1 MALTRVTSGGI
12 APGVKIIF
20 DKNQNPSLDTNDLS
34 ADDLSISFVDSPTTG
49 IYSPEANTLAF
60 ATAGKERLRITGEG
74 ELVKGDGSIVGG
86 TNPDFESAQNIM
98 MYVNQSDKNATDSFS
113 NSGGNLNKPF
123 KTIERALLEAA
134 RRSYVAGTKTKV
146 DENGYTVSVGND
158 KFEAYTI
165 MVMPGDYSIDN
176 RPGVLTADAIENAV
190 DWDDTE
196 IANNLWKFNPRE
208 GGVIVPRGTSLVGY
222 DLRKTI
228 IRPKYVP
235 KPGEQEINLAVNPA
249 GTDIGG
255 SIIDDTLYQNNILLD
270 AANMIEKSREYIQ
283 EQTILF
289 LNAEYASTYASLT
302 DTQRALCKRDVGH
315 FIDGLIQDLR
325 EGGNENSFNVGE
337 SYTNG
342 TNRLFL
348 ESTDEVTATKE
359 AFTFAKE
366 LAIKCAHA
374 FSGSAGSNIFK
385 WTDDATTTVSSA
397 TFTTDTG
404 SSYAYNNITTSNGA
418 FTLTSTIAKPT
429 FTADVDYSGSLDSTA
444 CASVDSALNI
454 LSAIVIGIIENPS
467 TYNQSAI
474 TVTVGTNTYNVRL
487 GRTQGATQQTAI
499 FKVTGGCYFWQMTFK
514 DAKGSTSSLYKSTQ
528 YAGGTV
534 PTHNPIQTSDLD
546 SDGNL
551 LYSHHQVVSFV
562 YANQKTGDGELEIY
576 YKKIDKWD
584 ATVDGGNTREPRV
597 EEYEIV
603 GNAAK
608 NTTIDTVSSAS
619 PYIFNCSLRSVR
631 GLCGMH
637 ADGKKVQK
645 DSFKSMVVA
654 QFTGISL
661 QRDTSAFYQPKNV
674 DGNPSEAT
682 NPSSGDNELPIYA
695 DPDAEYKPEWRHFHI
710 KASNGAFIQIVSV
723 FAVGYADQ
731 FLCVN
736 GGDMSITN
744 SNSNFGHISLRGV
757 GNQARSFDPANQGKI
772 TAVIPPRGISRKQS
786 DVEFYGIDYKLTWQ
800 LNNQTNKYFNQ
811 NILSNFTNG
820 AQKFKIYLDIPGLN
834 TEDDIPEFILESEDH
849 NPSVSAGTIQTK
861 RFLSYGS
868 NNNYLLFRDYYTGT
882 GVVSQSYAIISS
894 TVEAEDGGAPR
905 EFFARIDLDKGGIT
919 GRNEERQGYFWD
931 DTNKKVYLQVD
942 ISSADSKD
950 FLSNFIFA
958 RRSEVDFVVV
968 EEEQPDGSILVSTQQ
983 KQVQVLAYYDG
994 FPVTLVTKKY
1004 VDDRTA
1010 TPNDLI
1016 WRVEYTIPK
1025 GVIKTPKPPEKRFI
1039 IKGTRSGLV
1048 QNGAER
1054 DLLNSESRFLIYDV
1068 EEVQAW
1074 ERNSKDG
1081 VYYLTVI
1088 RADVDKFAD
1097 SNIKTDGV
1105 LNKPQNITRG
1115 GRTFDTIKNL
1125 YKDSNYRVASNIN
1138 YLYPSTNEE
1147 GPSYAAAATST
1158 IWNPPQSDSRVLLEK
1173 IGSGYRCKDISVP
1186 NKAYYNSATDSV
1198 DLLDGAVSP
1207 FADVPSMYSITAES
1221 VARLVSALGL
1231 YYVPQSDQ
1239 ASTQVTVSPVVAWS
1253 KKAYD
1258 QLTSNAYVYS
1268 NTNVFQVY
1276 RNAVRFGTGVTDSLP
1291 PSMAEGDVFDNNKFG
1306 ISADS
1311 SERRVCVV
1319 AEGTQ
1324 SSSISTVDDLISYGV
1339 DCPLYRPS
1347 IIRASSH
1354 TWEYVGLGSGNY
1366 STGFPNLQT
1375 RVLKGYEQYIVQGYE
1390 NGGGFVA
1397 STGTNSAGDFYIGNQ
1412 VIQAGGT
1419 TTFTLN
1425 VPKVRKSSET
1435 NYVDISDIENRISN
1449 SVINVTASNKNTSSQ
1464 NFLKSLSN
1472 FFTTAKLNVSDRAT
1486 IQTAI
1491 INDRL
1496 YLSNTRISNGEKFP
1510 EGSTDGYGFVKGARS
1525 EKVGFISTDTNDRLY
1540 VSPKYLDAWRIKRQL
1555 ISATAVALDNN
1566 RIYLQTPSTTL
1577 LDGKTSATS
1586 VAIDS
1591 SATQIRVKESAG
1603 IPSSG
1608 QLDVT
1613 MSLNYVDTSDYILDG
1628 SNKIYLNSVISLNL
1642 DYETVDYT
1650 NNVIVLSDNQNG
1662 YPRSQYF
1669 QDIVGD
1675 SSDFTT
1681 IIKNWSNIIDAGIK
1695 ASETNQVYL
1704 GTRLTSSFTVISTN
1718 EPSVTNEKS
1727 LSIDPGTNDEIW
1739 NKWPHRGAVVLREV
1753 DGNTL
1758 RYVTYIYYKSTT
1770 TGILKLVRRV
1780 TAGTSETINFTT
1792 GTTFSSDYTGTN
1804 NVFFAG
1810 CSSVVSAADK
1820 WTFESPFIPNTESIN
1835 EDVDLDSATLHNLPI
1850 KPTTFTG
1857 AINKEYTDKNVP
1869 NPYSAKALGPN
1880 LQNRL
1885 AVKDFRPFARLNQAS
1900 DWASENGFNTTD
1912 EIELLMKPGY
1922 YQLDNATFPCRILI
1936 RGSGVTRTTE
1946 AVGKERASV
1955 SANRIGGYKNQALK
1969 RGDSVYFYR
1978 PIKLSANWNNRDNSI
1993 NISALGKVTARGGAT
2008 FENVHFISLNEAIV
2022 SNEILDVDYG
2032 GSDDL
2037 LVKAR
2042 QIVRKA
2048 WYVKSSDGFPAFTN
2062 GVEGGLSFLASTT
2075 TATGK
2080 AKIDYYVKDT
2090 GTTDSD
2096 GNLIDPSYTT
2106 ARYIKFTL
2114 DSSQFT
2120 TGTNKTKYLWAKNYI
2135 IPGSTLY
2142 FRPNATTEAD
2152 VDSSTK
2158 QVRIVEV
2165 NIRNKDINAPYT
2177 GSTEVIEF
2185 LCSVNIGENTN
2196 DIEDLDFT
2204 ALGFTGTDAH
2214 IVITNKDG
2222 DELPTLVFTWGYQRR
2237 KSFVPHDYAFG
2248 SKKTVSG
2255 GTVTVEPSEFGY
2267 ITTPVTAGGIEL
2279 PRYDKPEIY
2288 GVLAGF
2294 KPGTLNLVIDSN
2306 PTVDTL
2312 TDPVYGTALEKPL
2325 SAYPYGG
2332 FYKTYAAI
2340 SLEYGETEDAG
2351 VTLNYFPNGNLRVAR
2366 KTYSRFYLIEI
2377 SPSTIDNN
2385 DNNGINSTIKNA
2397 IRNFTIDD
2405 LAANADAGGTGKNGA
2420 STNYT
2425 SLYEVLA
2432 IAKSNLNLSTCPYKL
2447 GTKTYTPYGLV
2458 EGTYAYGRFNYV
2470 QYSNTYRYSRKRFLT
2485 DGAPVLGN
2493 IGGTLIDTSALLG
2506 GTNNICYFYN
2516 TTIGAQSPYD
2526 TRHNR
2531 YGGGYL
2537 GGLINA
2543 SGGTIRL
2550 EGTRFRGNISI
2561 DLTGLI
2567 SRPGGT
2573 RVGSS
2578 FTYGHSVELVQV
2590 EHDVR
2595 LDRLGGNN
2603 PAQFTTVSKN
2613 DEDFKYL
2620 YEDGVR
2626 SNLYI
2631 ESFKTPYGDF
2641 ADGDRRT
2648 FPVKCFASIKR
2659 YNADDG
2665 LLNTSQTINERYQ
2678 TEYRIIAGSTHV
2690 YTGDVS
2696 TRDAGTHMRINRSST
2711 VTLIDKTLVNSSNP
2725 ITIPPR
2731 SIAFKYYD
2739 RDTVD
2744 NIFYGDFAT
2753 VAIRASNQ
2761 FTTYGNVN
2769 AVEKKVYGTGA
2780 NPSNTNPWIAVVTLS
2795 SAPPTS
2801 IPGYYIGTGTANEDN
2816 EIEVTDIADYSIG
2829 TAWDDDNSIK
2839 FSTNFLNA
2847 SRYNYISTLTSRYEK
2862 LVGDST
2868 TGIIQGSLLRLNST
2882 GDPVYSTHSE
2892 IKIQSSNVPNLT
2904 RATEISFENT
2914 NNPAATDLK
2923 ALVSTDSSGKI
2934 LSFDITD
2941 FGTGHTKDNI
2951 LEYVSGTNKIEIKC
2965 LRSLEGDITQ
2975 FEAGEF
2981 SVVPPRNCFI
2991 LNNINSTSLI
3001 SIKQE
3006 LQKIKAIIKPFSY
3019 IQYGK
3024 LYYKVANDLASTKEP
3039 YISVYRYVNESNL
3052 QDIRTAIVVRLED
3065 DTYAPK
3071 YPSTTRFDLFE
3082 QESILDYWPASGRV
3096 MIGDIE
3102 LCDFTKGTYADA
3114 TGWPLTLTRSNTKY
3128 WPSYIRDFEGLDP
3141 ETADVDVSVEGFVAT
3156 TIALA
3161 DPIDIT
3167 CSGLKRIRP
3176 STSNMSLVNISVP
3189 EYITPTGIK
3198 TDKRAYVDL
3207 QSNSSIVDADINKL
3221 NIGDIIQIPYRRI
3234 DTNNDGVPFQYA
3246 SRASLTA
3253 GSNTVSVAS
3262 VSGLAV
3268 GMRIYKVTVTGE
3280 AGDFGTVPRYI
3291 GSINTTS
3298 NTFTVVNESG
3308 AAVNHIVTGNVTFNA
3323 VWDGITTINTV
3334 EYGGWSWKDV
3344 VLTVVAETETDPTVR
3359 ANKSGSLRI
3368 KATLNMEE
3376 VGQSFNWNSGSQEFH
3391 IVPMTEIGTNLPN
3404 NNIYSYVNT
3413 IGLVKFQNSTN
3424 SVTYSASPSTKT
3436 LLLTN
3441 ALLDDLPTGTQF
3453 RIVPRFRQQEK
3464 SNPTRIFKSR
3474 ILDVQKVS
3482 NTQIRLHLCD
3492 PLPYDLDTVVI
3503 PSSPAK
3509 EWVEATHYGFFYIN
3523 HGGWTFP
3530 RNAGSNFRSCNII
3543 PGSESTK
3550 IKLPN
3555 RLGRIRIG
3563 DILRYSYEETS
3574 PTEFEGYIN
3583 GTLMT
3588 VTTAPTSGTLK
3599 VGMEVFGEGLEPDT
3613 IITSNNGDGTYNI
3626 SPSQI
3631 IGDSGN
3637 PVDLYPYSESA
3648 SYEYSSTITNV
3659 GSTDTNGYAE
3669 VTLSNT
3675 NNIFYDGYA
3684 DKVEWAA
3691 VDDILVSHRND
3702 NFNYDGP
3709 ICNTFMYSESGVN
3722 LNSSGYR
3729 IWFENYNVYQNA
3741 FNGIRSRTGWVGNW
3755 GTKRDGNAMVGI
3767 NSLGPLEVVW
3777 TRQYNTSIWLV
3788 SQPILPR
3795 WASTGFNTYI
3805 SEIEGTNSIETTM
3818 TGRDGL
3824 VQYNFGVGNNEFIP
3838 INQSSLITD
3847 NFYVGINTSTSANGA
3862 HDAYDIARYKFVSAP
3877 SLQYNIMNAEISS
3890 SGTIRPGT
3898 GRKFR
3903 ISEQIKADYFAYY
3916 KPVVTLDSVS
3926 TKEWTSG
3933 ICTKEGSKAWYSPSA
3948 AVTTS
3953 GDGISIGDSLYTTAG
3968 VYIGTVA
3975 SLNKTGNGGLFVAPA
3990 TTTLG
3995 STFLTGPVAVD
4006 VFSPKGA
4013 KTLGFASNVA
4023 PGTAGDNVIGNTIPH
4038 YNQYN
4043 FKFAISRRNFNA
4055 TPLVNSAGV
4064 IRSVN
4069 SYDAGNESISIT
4081 IGDVCRYKPAFM
4093 NVDVTRLNKKVHIEG
4108 AVTVSGSYGVI
4119 NM

>member
-1 MALTRVTSGGI
+1 
-12 APGVKIIF
+12 
-20 DKNQNPSLDTNDLS
+20 
-34 ADDLSISFVDSPTTG
+34 
-49 IYSPEANTLAF
+49 
-60 ATAGKERLRITGEG
+60 
-74 ELVKGDGSIVGG
+74 
-86 TNPDFESAQNIM
+86 
-98 MYVNQSDKNATDSFS
+98 
-113 NSGGNLNKPF
+113 
-123 KTIERALLEAA
+123 
-134 RRSYVAGTKTKV
+134 
-146 DENGYTVSVGND
+146 
-158 KFEAYTI
+158 
-165 MVMPGDYSIDN
+165 
-176 RPGVLTADAIENAV
+176 
-190 DWDDTE
+190 
-196 IANNLWKFNPRE
+196 
-208 GGVIVPRGTSLVGY
+208 
-222 DLRKTI
+222 
-228 IRPKYVP
+228 
-235 KPGEQEINLAVNPA
+235 
-249 GTDIGG
+249 
-255 SIIDDTLYQNNILLD
+255 
-270 AANMIEKSREYIQ
+270 MIEKSREYIQ

-385 WTDDATTTVSSA
+385 WTDDATTTVSTD

-418 FTLTSTIAKPT
+418 FTLASTITKPE
-429 FTADVDYSGSLDSTA
+429 FTPNVDYSGSLDSTA

-454 LSAIVIGIIENPS
+454 LAAIVIGIIENPS

-487 GRTQGATQQTAI
+487 GRTQGASQQTAI

-514 DAKGSTSSLYKSTQ
+514 DAKGSTSSIFKSSQ
-528 YAGGTV
+528 YNGGSV
-534 PTHNPIQTSDLD
+534 PTHAAVQSGDLD
-546 SDGNL
+546 SEGNL

-562 YANQKTGDGELEIY
+562 YANQRTGDGELEIY

-584 ATVDGGNTREPRV
+584 NSTTGADGVSDGGNAREPRV

-603 GNAAK
+603 GNSSK

-661 QRDTSAFYQPKNV
+661 QRDSNAFYQPKAANGV
-674 DGNPSEAT
+674 PSETT
-682 NPSSGDNELPIYA
+682 NPSSGPNELPIYA

-744 SNSNFGHISLRGV
+744 SNSNFGHISLRAV
-757 GNQARSFDPANQGKI
+757 GNQARVFDPANQGKI
-772 TAVIPPRGISRKQS
+772 TALIPPKGISRKQS
-786 DVEFYGIDYKLTWQ
+786 DVELYGIDYRLTWQ
-800 LNNQTNKYFNQ
+800 LNNQPSKLFNQ
-811 NILSNFTNG
+811 NILSNFLNG
-820 AQKFKIYLDIPGLN
+820 AQKFKVYFDIPGLN
-834 TEDDIPEFILESEDH
+834 TEDDIPEFILESEDY
-849 NPSVSAGTIQTK
+849 NPSVSAGTKQVK

-868 NNNYLLFRDYYTGT
+868 NNNYLLFRDYYNGSS
-882 GVVSQSYAIISS
+882 VVSQQYAIISS
-894 TVEAEDGGAPR
+894 TVESEDGGAPR
-905 EFFARIDLDKGGIT
+905 EFFAKVDLDKTGIS
-919 GRNEERQGYFWD
+919 GRNGERQGYFWD
-931 DTNKKVYLQVD
+931 DTNKKVYIQLD
-942 ISSADSKD
+942 ASDETTRT
-950 FLSNFIFA
+950 FLREFIFA

-968 EEEQPDGSILVSTQQ
+968 EDPQPDGSILVSTQQ
-983 KQVQVLAYYDG
+983 RTVQVLAYYDG

-1004 VDDRTA
+1004 IDDRTA

-1025 GVIKTPKPPEKRFI
+1025 NAEKTPKPPEKRFI

-1048 QNGAER
+1048 QDGAER

-1074 ERNSKDG
+1074 ERDSKDG

-1097 SNIKTDGV
+1097 SNIRDDEF
-1105 LNKPQNITRG
+1105 LNKPQQMTRG
-1115 GRTFDTIKNL
+1115 GRTFDTIENL
-1125 YKDSNYRVASNIN
+1125 YQDSNLRVASNIN

-1173 IGSGYRCKDISVP
+1173 IGNGYRCKDVSVP
-1186 NKAYYNSATDSV
+1186 NKAYYNSGTDSV

-1207 FADVPSMYSITAES
+1207 FADVPSMYSITAEA
-1221 VARLVSALGL
+1221 VARLVTALGL
-1231 YYVPQSDQ
+1231 YYVPTTGS
-1239 ASTQVTVSPVVAWS
+1239 ASTQVSVSPVTAWS
-1253 KKAYD
+1253 KKNYTEV
-1258 QLTSNAYVYS
+1258 TSNAYVYS
-1268 NTNVFQVY
+1268 DTTLFEIY
-1276 RNAVRFGTGVTDSLP
+1276 RSGIRFGSGVGTSLP
-1291 PSMAEGDVFDNNKFG
+1291 PSMAAGDVFENNEFG
-1306 ISADS
+1306 IPLESAD
-1311 SERRVCVV
+1311 RRICVV
-1319 AEGTQ
+1319 AEATT
-1324 SSSISTVDDLISYGV
+1324 SSSISDVDDLVNSGV
-1339 DCPLYRPS
+1339 YCPLYRPS

-1449 SVINVTASNKNTSSQ
+1449 SVINVTASNKNTASQ

-1496 YLSNTRISNGEKFP
+1496 FLSNTRISNGEKFP

-1555 ISATAVALDNN
+1555 ISASAVALDNN

-1577 LDGKTSATS
+1577 LDGKTLTTS

-1591 SATQIRVKESAG
+1591 TATEIRVKEAAGLPSAG
-1603 IPSSG
+1603 QI
-1608 QLDVT
+1608 DVNMT
-1613 MSLNYVDTSDYILDG
+1613 LNYVDTSDYVLQQPG
-1628 SNKIYLNSVISLNL
+1628 NVKVYLNPVLSVNL
-1642 DYETVDYT
+1642 DYDSVDYT
-1650 NNVIVLSDNQNG
+1650 NNTIVLSSVQNG

-1669 QDIVGD
+1669 QDIVGTT
-1675 SSDFTT
+1675 SDFNT
-1681 IIKNWSNIIDAGIK
+1681 IIKNWSNIIDGGVR
-1695 ASETNQVYL
+1695 ASETNQIYL
-1704 GTRLTSSFTVISTN
+1704 GTRLTANFTLDFTD
-1718 EPSVTNEKS
+1718 EAAPDNEKS
-1727 LSIDPGTNDEIW
+1727 LVIDPGSGNDIW
-1739 NKWPHRGAVVLREV
+1739 NQFPHRGAVIIREV
-1753 DGNTL
+1753 SGNTVK
-1758 RYVTYIYYKSTT
+1758 YVTYIYYKSATVGT
-1770 TGILKLVRRV
+1770 LKLVRRV
-1780 TAGTSETINFTT
+1780 TAGTSENVVNGTI
-1792 GTTFSSDYTGTN
+1792 FSSTYTGDN

-1810 CSSVVSAADK
+1810 CSSVVTFADK
-1820 WTFESPFIPNTESIN
+1820 WTFESPFIPNTETIT
-1835 EDVDLDSATLHNLPI
+1835 EDVDLDSATLHNIPI

-1857 AINKEYTDKNVP
+1857 VINKDYTDKSVP

-1885 AVKDFRPFARLNQAS
+1885 AVKDFRPFARFNQAS
-1900 DWASENGFNTTD
+1900 TWATENGFNTTD

-1922 YQLDNATFPCRILI
+1922 YQLDNAVFPCRVRV

-1978 PIKLSANWNNRDNSI
+1978 PIRLSANYSNRDNSI
-1993 NISALGKVTARGGAT
+1993 YITATGKITARGGAT

-2032 GSDDL
+2032 GSDEF

-2042 QIVRKA
+2042 QIVRKS
-2048 WYVKSSDGFPAFTN
+2048 WFVKSSDGFPATTN
-2062 GVEGGLSFLASTT
+2062 EVEGGLSFLASTT
-2075 TATGK
+2075 SATGK

-2090 GTTDSD
+2090 GTTDTNGD
-2096 GNLIDPSYTT
+2096 LITPAFNT

-2114 DSSQFT
+2114 NSSQFT
-2120 TGTNKTKYLWAKNYI
+2120 SAGDRERYIWAKNYI

-2142 FRPNATTEAD
+2142 FRPNATSAGD
-2152 VDSSTK
+2152 VDSTTK

-2165 NIRNKDINAPYT
+2165 NIRDKDINAPYS

-2185 LCSVNIGENTN
+2185 LCSINIGENTN

-2204 ALGFTGTDAH
+2204 AIGFSGTDAH
-2214 IVITNKDG
+2214 IIITNKDG
-2222 DELPTLVFTWGYQRR
+2222 DELPTLVYNWGYQRR

-2255 GTVTVEPSEFGY
+2255 GTVTLSPSEFGY
-2267 ITTPVTAGGIEL
+2267 TTGIVTAGGIEL
-2279 PRYDKPEIY
+2279 TRYDKPEIY
-2288 GVLAGF
+2288 GVIAGF
-2294 KPGTLNLVIDSN
+2294 KPGTINLIIDSN

-2312 TDPVYGTALEKPL
+2312 IDPVYGTELTTPL
-2325 SAYPYGG
+2325 SPYPYRGL
-2332 FYKTYAAI
+2332 YRTYAAI
-2340 SLEYGETEDAG
+2340 SLEYGDVEDCG

-2366 KTYSRFYLIEI
+2366 RTYSRFYLIEVTPGEA
-2377 SPSTIDNN
+2377 SNN
-2385 DNNGINSTIKNA
+2385 DNNGINSTILNG
-2397 IRNFTIDD
+2397 INSFTIDD
-2405 LAANADAGGTGKNGA
+2405 LAANTVTIGSITKNGA
-2420 STNYT
+2420 TT
-2425 SLYEVLA
+2425 SFANLTEVLT
-2432 IAKSNLNLSTCPYKL
+2432 IAKSNLNLTACPYRV
-2447 GTKTYTPYGLV
+2447 GTRTYAPFGLDS
-2458 EGTYAYGRFNYV
+2458 GTYAYGRFNYV
-2470 QYSNTYRYSRKRFLT
+2470 QYSNRYRYSRRRFLT
-2485 DGAPVLGN
+2485 DSAPVLGN
-2493 IGGTLIDTSALLG
+2493 IGGTLLDTSALLG
-2506 GTNNICYFYN
+2506 GTNNICYFIN
-2516 TTIGAQSPYD
+2516 TTIAAQSPYD

-2543 SGGTIRL
+2543 SGGSIRL
-2550 EGTRFRGNISI
+2550 EGTRFRGNVSV

-2567 SRPGGT
+2567 CKPGGI
-2573 RVGSS
+2573 RLGSS
-2578 FTYGHSVELVQV
+2578 FTYGHSVELLQA
-2590 EHDVR
+2590 ESDVK
-2595 LDRLGGNN
+2595 LDRLGGSN
-2603 PAQFTTVSKN
+2603 PANFTTVSKN
-2613 DEDFKYL
+2613 DEDFKYV

-2631 ESFKTPYGDF
+2631 EPFKTPYGDF
-2641 ADGDRRT
+2641 ADYDRRT
-2648 FPVKCFASIKR
+2648 FPVQSYASIKR
-2659 YNADDG
+2659 FTDSGD
-2665 LLNTSQTINERYQ
+2665 LNESQTINERYQ
-2678 TEYRIIAGSTHV
+2678 TQYRIIAGSTHT
-2690 YTGDVS
+2690 YTGDES
-2696 TRDAGTHMRINRSST
+2696 LRDSGTHLRINRSSS
-2711 VTLIDKTLVNSSNP
+2711 VTLIDKTLVNASNP

-2731 SIAFKYYD
+2731 SFAFKYYSE
-2739 RDTVD
+2739 DTVD
-2744 NIFYGDFAT
+2744 NIFYGEFAT
-2753 VAIRASNQ
+2753 SAIRASNQ

-2769 AVEKKVYGTGA
+2769 AVEQKVYGTGTA
-2780 NPSNTNPWIAVVTLS
+2780 PSNTNPWIAVVTLS
-2795 SAPPTS
+2795 SALPTS
-2801 IPGYYIGTGTANEDN
+2801 IPGYYSGTATPVDDI
-2816 EIEVTDIADYSIG
+2816 IEVTSEDDYAVG
-2829 TAWDDDNSIK
+2829 TTWDDQNSIK
-2839 FSTNFLNA
+2839 FYTEFLKA
-2847 SRYNYISTLTSRYEK
+2847 SRYNYITTLTSRYEK
-2862 LVGDST
+2862 VIGSSA
-2868 TGIIQGSLLRLNST
+2868 TGVIRGSLLRLNST
-2882 GDPVYSTHSE
+2882 GTPVYSNHSE
-2892 IKIQSSNVPNLT
+2892 IKIQSSNIPNLT
-2904 RATEISFENT
+2904 RSTVINFENT
-2914 NNPAATDLK
+2914 NNPSATDLQ
-2923 ALVSTDSSGKI
+2923 AYLETDSSGNI
-2934 LSFDITD
+2934 LSFDIID
-2941 FGTGHTKDNI
+2941 FGTGHIKDNI
-2951 LEYVSGTNKIEIKC
+2951 LEYVSGANKIEIKC

-2975 FEAGEF
+2975 FEKGEF
-2981 SVVPPRNCFI
+2981 TVVPPKNCFI

-3006 LQKIKAIIKPFSY
+3006 LQKVKTIIKPFSY

-3024 LYYKVANDLASTKEP
+3024 LYYKIANDNASRNEP
-3039 YISVYRYVNESNL
+3039 YVSVYRYVNENNL
-3052 QDIRTAIVVRLED
+3052 QDIRTAIVVKLED
-3065 DTYAPK
+3065 DSYAPT
-3071 YPSTTRFDLFE
+3071 YPSTTRFDMFE
-3082 QESILDYWPASGRV
+3082 RESILDYWPTSGRI

-3102 LCDFTKGTYADA
+3102 LADFTKGTYSDF
-3114 TGWPLTLTRSNTKY
+3114 TGWPLTLNRSNTKY

-3176 STSNMSLVNISVP
+3176 STTQMSLANISVP

-3207 QSNSSIVDADINKL
+3207 QSDSSIVDADINKL

-3234 DTNNDGVPFQYA
+3234 DTNNAGVPYQY
-3246 SRASLTA
+3246 SLRASLTT
-3253 GSNTVSVAS
+3253 GTNSVSVAS

-3268 GMRIYKVTVTGE
+3268 GMKVYKITVTGE
-3280 AGDFGTVPRYI
+3280 TGDFGTAARYI
-3291 GSINTTS
+3291 GSISTTS
-3298 NTFTVVNESG
+3298 NTFTVVDASG
-3308 AAVNHIVTGNVTFNA
+3308 VAVNHSAAGNVTFNA
-3323 VWDGITTINTV
+3323 VWDGITTINSV
-3334 EYGGWSWKDV
+3334 EYGGWSWRDV

-3359 ANKSGSLRI
+3359 ANKAGSLRI

-3376 VGQSFNWNSGSQEFH
+3376 VGQSFNWTSGSQQFH
-3391 IVPMTEIGTNLPN
+3391 IVPMTETGTNLPN

-3441 ALLDDLPTGTQF
+3441 ALLADLPTGTQF

-3492 PLPYDLDTVVI
+3492 PLPYDLDTVAI
-3503 PSSPAK
+3503 PSTPPK
-3509 EWVEATHYGFFYIN
+3509 GWVEATHYGFFYIN

-3574 PTEFEGYIN
+3574 PTEFEGYID
-3583 GTLMT
+3583 GTTMT

-3599 VGMEVFGEGLEPDT
+3599 VGMEVFGDGLEDDT
-3613 IITSNNGDGTYNI
+3613 RITSDNGDGTYGI

-3631 IGDSGN
+3631 IGDSEN
-3637 PVDLYPYSESA
+3637 PVELYPYSESA
-3648 SYEYSSTITNV
+3648 SYEYSATITNV
-3659 GSTDTNGYAE
+3659 GATDTNGFAE

-3684 DKVEWAA
+3684 DTVEWAA

-3729 IWFENYNVYQNA
+3729 VWQENYSTYRNA

-3795 WASTGFNTYI
+3795 WAPTGFNTYI
-3805 SEIEGTNSIETTM
+3805 SEIERTNSIETTM

-3824 VQYNFGVGNNEFIP
+3824 VQYNFRVGNNELIP

-3847 NFYVGINTSTSANGA
+3847 NFYVGLNTSTSANGA
-3862 HDAYDIARYKFVSAP
+3862 HDAYDVARYKFVSAP
-3877 SLQYNIMNAEISS
+3877 KLQYNIMNAQINT
-3890 SGTIRPGT
+3890 SGRIRPGT

-3903 ISEQIKADYFAYY
+3903 ISEQIIADYFAYY

-3933 ICTKEGSKAWYSPSA
+3933 ICTRQGSKAWYSPSA

-3975 SLNKTGNGGLFVAPA
+3975 SLNRTGNGGLFVAPA
-3990 TTTLG
+3990 TTSLG
-3995 STFLTGPVAVD
+3995 STLLTGPVAVD

-4013 KTLGFASNVA
+4013 KTLGFSSNVA

-4069 SYDAGNESISIT
+4069 SYNAGNESISVT